1 LGHFLLT
8 WWLELDAEP
17 EFLRHTLSKKD
28 VPRIPVSEV
37 ASGLGTLADL
47 RFGIPSAVMLEVDD
61 IALAPISQTS
71 PIRPSRRR
79 ATAYLFEEVSMLHA
93 STRRGHIILV
103 TGRNAPGMLIES
115 TPTTLCERF
124 NSYK

>member
-8 WWLELDAEP
+8 WWLELDVED
-17 EFLRHTLSKKD
+17 EDILSKKD
-28 VPRIPVSEV
+28 GPRIPVSEV
-37 ASGLGTLADL
+37 ASELGKLADL
-47 RFGIPSAVMLEVDD
+47 RFGVPSAEMLEAGDT
-61 IALAPISQTS
+61 ALALMSQTS

-103 TGRNAPGMLIES
+103 TGRNAPGVLTES
-115 TPTTLCERF
+115 TPMTLCERF

>member
-1 LGHFLLT
+1 
-8 WWLELDAEP
+8 
-17 EFLRHTLSKKD
+17 
-28 VPRIPVSEV
+28 
-37 ASGLGTLADL
+37 
-47 RFGIPSAVMLEVDD
+47 MLEAGDT
-61 IALAPISQTS
+61 ALALMSQTS

-103 TGRNAPGMLIES
+103 TGRNAPGVLTES
-115 TPTTLCERF
+115 TPMTLCERF